1 MSFGGKVRFSNL
13 RDLLCSASVK
23 VILELLE
30 ANHDDGDVIHGLLFR
45 CESQDLIGTFP
56 TNLMQIDIRIIL
68 VVLDNIPDQHADLF
82 SAEFVENTIAA
93 ENDEI

>member
-23 VILELLE
+23 VILELLK
-30 ANHDDGDVIHGLLFR
+30 ANHDDGDIIHGLLFR
-45 CESQDLIGTFP
+45 CQSQDLIGTFP
-56 TNLMQIDIRIIL
+56 TNLMQIDIWIIL
-68 VVLDNIPDQHADLF
+68 ILLDNIPNQHTDLL
-82 SAEFVENTIAA
+82 SAEFVEYAIAA